1 VAALP
6 PLRRPGRRP
15 ASTLDLRRLCRIDL
29 VAPGAPVS
37 AGTASG
43 GMEPLDVAAAI
54 ADLLYDRPRPGTTAA
69 TRAAW
74 YDRKAKV
81 FGAIA
86 DFGGLDADQARAA
99 ANLARRVA
107 RRLREAANG

>member
-1 VAALP
+1 MN
-6 PLRRPGRRP
+6 
-15 ASTLDLRRLCRIDL
+15 
-29 VAPGAPVS
+29 

-69 TRAAW
+69 TRAGW
-74 YDRKAKV
+74 FDRRAKV

-99 ANLARRVA
+99 ATFARREA
-107 RRLREAANG
+107 RRLREAADG